1 MDQRRFLTWLML
13 TSALF
18 FLYMSMQ
25 RPLPPKE
32 EPKAAPVAESSD
44 PLLQSDPLAKKAAT
58 DQKAATGDSA
68 AADANKPDVAPE
80 QAVASESTREAVLFP
95 EKVVTLGSM
104 DPTKKFNM
112 LVTLSSRGAGVV
124 RAEMVEQKSSVSA
137 KAGRLKYR
145 ALEHEGSYLGYL
157 ALVPVSSGV
166 RVMSV
171 PPGSPA
177 ALASSTEASGGL
189 LVDDVLSEI
198 NGEPV
203 DSIASAQAVLQTIK
217 PGKSVELVVQRQ
229 VNGSSQSLK
238 FTTTTVEAPL
248 DVVRT
253 EEFATEIVPGNK
265 QRPSLLT
272 TIASLNGTRIPAGKD
287 VLPALNAT
295 LYSNWEVKPLEVE
308 GGEGYEF
315 RLPLESYLEPTGR
328 PKKIDLVKRYRLLPV
343 GAGQDGY
350 MLDLETVIA
359 NRNDEA
365 VDVSFRQQGLN
376 GLTLEGW
383 WYSVKISPHM
393 FSGAGQRD
401 VIYSTP
407 AAGHQILAT
416 RTLVDNAKKTP
427 LMPDKLIFSE
437 GEPAEMRTMKYIGLD
452 AQYFNASILPH
463 SESPEALTNLR
474 QAASSVIANVDAL
487 NKSQL
492 QGANASFWFDTTEQS
507 VAPGAELSNRYQ
519 VFIGPEDTDLLA
531 AHGLDRAI
539 EYGWFRWVAQ
549 PLSAILHFFYAIV
562 RNYGLAIIMLTVM
575 VRGAMFPLGRKAA
588 MSAQRMQEMQPELK
602 KINEMYKDNMEKRGR
617 AMQELYKKHNFKP
630 LAGCLPMFIQ
640 LPIFLGLY
648 RCLSVDISLRQEP
661 LIPGLDWCSNLAS
674 PDMLVNWSTWMPEFI
689 AGRGTG
695 WLGPYFNILPLVT
708 TGLFLL
714 QQKILMPK
722 ATDEQTQMTQ
732 NMMQIMTL
740 FMGILFFKV
749 PSGLCIYFI
758 TSSIWSL
765 VERKLVK
772 RFTPPPPPT
781 QAVAVTPKPSDPD
794 SNSNRKNK
802 NRQAAEPAPEKSATR
817 TRIEELRAMLEKP
830 AVRSATQRDSR
841 KDKDKKRRK

>member
-1 MDQRRFLTWLML
+1 ML

-25 RPLPPKE
+25 RPVPPKE
-32 EPKAAPVAESSD
+32 VPKDAPVVDNAD
-44 PLLQSDPLAKKAAT
+44 PLLRNDPV
-58 DQKAATGDSA
+58 A
-68 AADANKPDVAPE
+68 AAKPDNADAEITADPNSDLTPGTDPDAKTESAPAIAKAPLLPE
-80 QAVASESTREAVLFP
+80 QI
-95 EKVVTLGSM
+95 VTLGSM
-104 DPTKKFNM
+104 DPAKKFNM
-112 LVTLSSRGAGVV
+112 LVTLSSRGAGVI
-124 RAEMVEQKSSVSA
+124 RAEMVEQNAS
-137 KAGRLKYR
+137 GRLRFR
-145 ALEHEGSYLGYL
+145 ALEHDGSYLGYL
-157 ALVPVSSGV
+157 ALLPASNGM

-177 ALASSTEASGGL
+177 ALATSTETSGGI
-189 LVDDVLSEI
+189 LVEDVLTQIDGKSI
-198 NGEPV
+198 
-203 DSIASAQAVLQTIK
+203 DSIEAAQAVMQTIK
-217 PGKSVELVVQRQ
+217 PGTSVQLSVQRQ
-229 VNGSSQSLK
+229 VNGSTQSLK
-238 FTTTTVEAPL
+238 FTTSTMEAPL

-253 EEFATEIVPGNK
+253 EEFATESVPGNK

-272 TIASLNGTRIPAGKD
+272 TIASLNGTRIPSGKD
-287 VLPALNAT
+287 VLPALSGT
-295 LYSNWEVKPLEVE
+295 LYSNWEVTAINVA

-315 RLPLESYLEPTGR
+315 RMPLDGYLEPTGR
-328 PKKIDLVKRYRLLPV
+328 PKQIDLVKRYRLLPA

-350 MLDLETVIA
+350 VLDLETAIV
-359 NRNDEA
+359 NRNDQPI
-365 VDVSFRQQGLN
+365 DVSVRQQGLN

-401 VIYSTP
+401 VIFNT
-407 AAGHQILAT
+407 AATGHQILAT
-416 RTLVDNAKKTP
+416 RTIVDNAKKTP
-427 LMPDKLIFSE
+427 LKPDKLIFSE
-437 GEPAEMRTMKYIGLD
+437 GEPADMRSVKYIGLD
-452 AQYFNASILPH
+452 AQYFNASMLPH
-463 SESPEALTNLR
+463 PDSPDSLSNLAR
-474 QAASSVIANVDAL
+474 AASTVIADVPAL

-492 QGANASFWFDTTEQS
+492 QAANTSFWFDTLEQS
-507 VAPGAELSNRYQ
+507 VEPGEELSQRYQ
-519 VFIGPEDTDLLA
+519 VFIGPKDTTLLA
-531 AHGLDRAI
+531 AHGLERAI
-539 EYGWFRWVAQ
+539 EYGWFPWVAK

-630 LAGCLPMFIQ
+630 LSGCLPMFIQ
-640 LPIFLGLY
+640 LPIFIGLY

-661 LIPGLDWCSNLAS
+661 LLPGVDWCSNLAS
-674 PDMLVNWSTWMPEFI
+674 PDMLLNWSGWMPEII

-695 WLGPYFNILPLVT
+695 WFGPYFNILPLVT
-708 TGLFLL
+708 VALFLV

-722 ATDEQTQMTQ
+722 ATDEQTRMTQ
-732 NMMQIMTL
+732 NMMQIMTI
-740 FMGILFFKV
+740 FMGVLFFKV

-772 RFTPPPPPT
+772 RFTPPPSQSNPGGAAPIATTNPSGSNGPT
-781 QAVAVTPKPSDPD
+781 AA
-794 SNSNRKNK
+794 NRKAK
-802 NRQAAEPAPEKSATR
+802 NRQNAEPVVEKSATR
-817 TRIEELRAMLEKP
+817 TRLDELRAMLEKP

-841 KDKDKKRRK
+841 KDKGKKRRK